1 MKSQTITVSVLALFT
16 IALSTTSC
24 KKSQVLSSHIESVQS
39 QSAFMNATN
48 DVINVDSIANEDFD
62 LLINDDEAS
71 VLQGSKCYTVTFS
84 PSRNVYPRTKTID
97 FGTGCTNAAGV
108 TKKGKIIVTQY
119 GPKREAR
126 GRFSEITYDNYYVN
140 NIHVEGSI
148 QVNKVANGTKIV
160 YKHIV
165 HKTFTTDDGDIKDW
179 NSNLNWTL
187 VQGGDTKSE
196 ADDVYNI
203 TGHAEGKETLDGI
216 EANNWRADVDKKNVL
231 VKSPSCKRITQ
242 GGVII
247 KIHIKNGDDLNEYLD
262 YGDGSCDNLGT
273 LSINGGEP
281 QVVTLPLRFWP
292 LN

>member
-16 IALSTTSC
+16 IAVLNTSC
-24 KKSQVLSSHIESVQS
+24 KKSQALSSHIESVQS
-39 QSAFMNATN
+39 QTAFMDATN
-48 DVINVDSIANEDFD
+48 SVINLDSVASEDFD
-62 LLINDDEAS
+62 LLMDNDEAAA
-71 VLQGSKCYTVTFS
+71 LQGSKCYTVTFS

-119 GPKREAR
+119 NPKREAH

-148 QVNKVANGTKIV
+148 QVNKVANGSKIV

-187 VQGGDTKSE
+187 VQGGDTKTG
-196 ADDVYNI
+196 ADDIYEI
-203 TGHAEGKETLDGI
+203 TGHAEGTETLNGI
-216 EANNWRADVDKKNVL
+216 EANNWRADIDKNNTL
-231 VKSPSCKRITQ
+231 VKQHPCKRIGQ